1 MNDMRNDKRNPK
13 HVARRR
19 IPLRALVGTAAAM
32 TAAVVIAVGVSAGS
46 LAMWADNSGVTA
58 GTVQSGSIGL
68 TAASSFTATN
78 WSNML
83 VGESVRQPF
92 TLTNTGTVDLWLT
105 ATATSTTGFEI
116 RVASGAC
123 GAQLTGTA
131 ASAAPTTLTTLAA
144 GATATVCLEVA
155 LVSGAAPA
163 SQSAF
168 VVTVTGDQVHL

>member
-1 MNDMRNDKRNPK
+1 MRSTKRISK

-19 IPLRALVGTAAAM
+19 IPLRALFATASVMAAAIFV
-32 TAAVVIAVGVSAGS
+32 AAGVSAGS
-46 LAMWADNSGVTA
+46 LAMWVDNGSVNP

>member
-1 MNDMRNDKRNPK
+1 MRNDKCNAK
-13 HVARRR
+13 HAARRR
-19 IPLRALVGTAAAM
+19 IPVRALFATASAMAAAIFI
-32 TAAVVIAVGVSAGS
+32 AAGVSAGS
-46 LAMWADNSGVTA
+46 LAMWADNNGVSA

-68 TAASSFTATN
+68 TAASSFTAAN

-123 GAQLTGTA
+123 GVQLTGTA

-155 LVSGAAPA
+155 VVSGATP
-163 SQSAF
+163 SSTSPF